1 MTEPTTSDAAR
12 EAAGLPKPG
21 KEIDRVA
28 NLQAELSLMQEQF
41 QLAMPRG
48 MEATQLVRDAI
59 TAVRNVPDLIRCTK
73 PTLYGALMTAAQLGL
88 RPNVPALGHG
98 WVLPFRNSK
107 RDVYEAQWILG
118 YQGMIEL
125 ANRSQLV
132 AEIKAHTI
140 FAGED
145 YEIEY
150 GLEDKLIHRP
160 RFDADKGEP
169 VLYYAVARM
178 TNGGRVFH
186 VMGRDDVEAIRLRS
200 QSGRNARSPWAT
212 DYDAMARK
220 SCVRAMF
227 KFLPKSTL
235 LAQAIA
241 SDESIRVD
249 LSPDAL
255 DQFNG
260 EPGGTGGTEPP
271 TAEQMEA
278 EEAADAAEASQAPEE
293 RTTAQNIKAAVDDQ
307 GADRARAR
315 QTALWKGLR
324 DAATDKHG
332 SQLASVLKVIQHDAT
347 IPIEYAT
354 TDELKA
360 ALAWTPP
367 VAAPSEPGPAAPPAA
382 GPEATALSDADQEAA
397 LDAAYEAERFE
408 AEHAGQTDLG
418 DDPDGD
424 NS

>member
-1 MTEPTTSDAAR
+1 MTEPTTSTAAR
-12 EAAGLPKPG
+12 EAAGLKPG
-21 KEIDRVA
+21 KEVDRVV
-28 NLQAELSLMQEQF
+28 NLQAELMLMQEQF

-48 MEATQLVRDAI
+48 MEATQLIRDAI
-59 TAVRNVPDLIRCTK
+59 TAVRNVPQLLACTK
-73 PTLYGALMTAAQLGL
+73 PTLFGALMTAAQLGL

-98 WVLPFRNSK
+98 WVLPFKNSQ
-107 RDVYEAQWILG
+107 RGVTEAQWILG

-125 ANRSQLV
+125 AQRSQLV

-150 GLEDKLIHRP
+150 GLEDKLVHRP
-160 RFDADKGEP
+160 RFDAEKGEP
-169 VLYYAVARM
+169 ILYYAVARM
-178 TNGGRVFH
+178 VNGGRVFH
-186 VMGRDDVEAIRLRS
+186 VMGRDDVETIRLRS

-241 SDESIRVD
+241 SDESVRVD

-255 DQFNG
+255 DQFDG

-278 EEAADAAEASQAPEE
+278 EQASDAAEASQEPTQAVPPAG
-293 RTTAQNIKAAVDDQ
+293 TADDEQ
-307 GADRARAR
+307 GRARAR

-324 DAATDKHG
+324 DAGIDKHG
-332 SQLASVLKVIQHDAT
+332 GQLASVLKVIQHGAT
-347 IPIEYAT
+347 IPIEFAT

-360 ALAWTPP
+360 ALAWNPP
-367 VAAPSEPGPAAPPAA
+367 VAAPSEPEPAAAPVA

-397 LDAAYEAERFE
+397 IDAAYEAERFE
-408 AEHAGQTDLG
+408 AEHAGQIDLG

>member
-1 MTEPTTSDAAR
+1 
-12 EAAGLPKPG
+12 
-21 KEIDRVA
+21 
-28 NLQAELSLMQEQF
+28 
-41 QLAMPRG
+41 
-48 MEATQLVRDAI
+48 
-59 TAVRNVPDLIRCTK
+59 
-73 PTLYGALMTAAQLGL
+73 
-88 RPNVPALGHG
+88 
-98 WVLPFRNSK
+98 
-107 RDVYEAQWILG
+107 
-118 YQGMIEL
+118 MIEL

-140 FAGED
+140 FANED

-160 RFDADKGEP
+160 RFDAEKGAP
-169 VLYYAVARM
+169 ILYYAVARM

-271 TAEQMEA
+271 TAEEMEA
-278 EEAADAAEASQAPEE
+278 EQASAAAEASQEPARDVPQAGAPAE
-293 RTTAQNIKAAVDDQ
+293 RS
-307 GADRARAR
+307 RPR

-324 DAATDKHG
+324 QAVTDRHGELLPVAVKLATNR
-332 SQLASVLKVIQHDAT
+332 VIGADWLT
-347 IPIEYAT
+347 SE
-354 TDELKA
+354 ELKDVMAIAPEQVAELA
-360 ALAWTPP
+360 AKDYDAP
-367 VAAPSEPGPAAPPAA
+367 APSEPEPAASPAA
-382 GPEATALSDADQEAA
+382 GPEATELSDADQEAA
-397 LDAAYEAERFE
+397 LDAAYEAERFD
-408 AEHAGQTDLG
+408 AEHAGRTDLG